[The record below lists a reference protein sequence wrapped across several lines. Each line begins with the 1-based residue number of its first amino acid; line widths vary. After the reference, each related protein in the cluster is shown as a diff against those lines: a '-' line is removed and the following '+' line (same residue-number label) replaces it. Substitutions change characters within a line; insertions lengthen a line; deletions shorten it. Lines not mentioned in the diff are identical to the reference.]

1 MDTHQYVKVAVGIG
15 GVGNVDGSLV
25 VLQGSRGTPL
35 VAVGT
40 TQHVVGPHAVI
51 ARMPPMVVVVDNRL
65 YAVDTER
72 HVCAVHLLESFQL
85 LFVVNA
91 RTCSEKQNAEN
102 AVKDSSRLHHVIFIA
117 WRKDTIKSLMF
128 NAYRLTFLSM
138 SDNALESSKIYMDL
152 SLHTHLIFFAK
163 IYRINCREGVIN

>member
-1 MDTHQYVKVAVGIG
+1 
-15 GVGNVDGSLV
+15 
-25 VLQGSRGTPL
+25 
-35 VAVGT
+35 
-40 TQHVVGPHAVI
+40 
-51 ARMPPMVVVVDNRL
+51 MPPMVVVTDKGL
-65 YAVDTER
+65 YAVRRHR
-72 HVCAVHLLESFQL
+72 HVGAVHLLELFQL

-91 RTCSEKQNAEN
+91 RTGGKHENTEN